1 MWNKSSNDVVTFHHL
16 NPNVRSDDILMTL
29 KTSCELILS
38 LTADLFV
45 MTELE
50 SLECDL
56 QPFYLRL
63 SPQLLHNQSFNHWS
77 PYVTHIPTK
86 SSKKNQLHNNH
97 NSLAERNKMKEI
109 SWRSVKLKLCGVFC
123 SEEIRGHSWY
133 LKADGWF
140 VCDNMWSPARW
151 LPLSVLRTV
160 DGWVRYWLTFCFPA
174 ISSACLC
181 DRPPKRSWLP
191 LFYCTCARSKDQREH
206 AFGQWVPLV

>member
-1 MWNKSSNDVVTFHHL
+1 MMSLRSTTWTPTWEMMTFLWPSKQVVSSFWASLPTCLSWQSSSPLNATSNLFISDYLLSFYSTNHLIIDPLMQPTFP
-16 NPNVRSDDILMTL
+16 PNH
-29 KTSCELILS
+29 
-38 LTADLFV
+38 
-45 MTELE
+45 
-50 SLECDL
+50 
-56 QPFYLRL
+56 Q
-63 SPQLLHNQSFNHWS
+63 
-77 PYVTHIPTK
+77 
-86 SSKKNQLHNNH
+86 KKNQLHNNH
-97 NSLAERNKMKEI
+97 NSLAERNKKKEI